1 LTLAL
6 SLTKVGRLYNG
17 KAAVDGVSLMLEAG
31 KITCLLGPSGCG
43 KSTLLRLIAGLEP
56 LDGGTI
62 ASDRTL
68 SGPGVHLA
76 PEHRDIGFVFQ
87 DYALFPHLNVEDNI
101 GFGLT
106 YLDAK
111 ARRQR
116 VTEQLERVQLL
127 DRAKAF
133 PQALSGGEQQRI
145 ALARALA
152 RQPALILLDEPF
164 SGLDS
169 YLKAEV
175 RDATLAALRAAG
187 TTALI
192 VTHDAEEA
200 LMMADDLALM
210 RDGQILQTG
219 TPQDCYLN
227 PASLLAAQLVG
238 PINALDVLVTDQGMD
253 CLFGHLAAKG
263 TAPGAAKLLFRP
275 EALRISDSGVSA
287 KIIRRRFAGAQTHL
301 ILEIHQDAPRTIRVQ
316 AYAPSSL
323 SAKIGESVGLDLDMS
338 QASLAPGSS

>member
-6 SLTKVGRLYNG
+6 SLSKVRRLYHG
-17 KAAVDGVSLMLEAG
+17 KAAVDGVSLTLEAG

-56 LDGGTI
+56 IDGGTI
-62 ASDRTL
+62 SSGRTL
-68 SGPGVHLA
+68 SGPSVHLA

-87 DYALFPHLNVEDNI
+87 DYALFPHLSVEDNI

-106 YLDAK
+106 HLDGK
-111 ARRQR
+111 ERRLR

-127 DRAKAF
+127 GRAKAF

-152 RQPALILLDEPF
+152 RRPALILLDEPF

-169 YLKAEV
+169 YLKTEV

-219 TPQDCYLN
+219 TPQDCYQN
-227 PASLLAAQLVG
+227 PTSLSAAQLLG
-238 PINALDVLVTDQGMD
+238 PINALDVVVTGQGMD
-253 CLFGHLAAKG
+253 CVFGHLAAEG
-263 TAPGAAKLLFRP
+263 LAPGAAKLLFRP
-275 EALRISDSGVSA
+275 EALRLSDHGVFARIVQS
-287 KIIRRRFAGAQTHL
+287 RFAGAQTQL
-301 ILEIHQDAPRTIRVQ
+301 LLEIHRGEHPNILVQ
-316 AYAPSSL
+316 AYAPSNP
-323 SAKIGESVGLDLDMS
+323 SVQVGDTIGLDLNM
-338 QASLAPGSS
+338 SLARLV